1 MRSSIRRVLQ
11 AAVVPF
17 SGLPSWR
24 APDPRREAS
33 GVSNNR
39 AHMLRRTLLLSLL
52 AAGATASAQ
61 NRSPRSTGGSLRLGA
76 DSALCDSGLAQ
87 ALQQA
92 FTRDTGLGVQLAG
105 AAVLPMLDALAA
117 GELDVALGNAPMAE
131 QRLGSEGLVHDRQPV
146 ASGEFVLVGPAKP
159 INAAMRLGKGEVRT
173 AGAVLRWLQE
183 TAQDPVQPLLFLSA
197 NDGSGAHVAE
207 ENAWRAAQFAPQA
220 PWYQPARAG
229 RSLIAQAR
237 EKGAYAIVERG
248 AWVAQGGA
256 PLAILVEGDRGLTE
270 SIHAMRSF
278 RSPHPAG
285 KMFVAWIAGPRG
297 RAVVAAQRGYRVPAA

>member
-1 MRSSIRRVLQ
+1 
-11 AAVVPF
+11 
-17 SGLPSWR
+17 
-24 APDPRREAS
+24 
-33 GVSNNR
+33 
-39 AHMLRRTLLLSLL
+39 MLRRTLLLSLV

-61 NRSPRSTGGSLRLGA
+61 TRPPRSVGGPLRLGA
-76 DSALCDSGLAQ
+76 DSALYDSGLAQ

-117 GELDVALGNAPMAE
+117 GELDVALGNAPTAE
-131 QRLGSEGLVHDRQPV
+131 ARLDGQGLVHDRQPV

-159 INAAMRLGKGEVRT
+159 INAAMRLAKGEVRT
-173 AGAVLRWLQE
+173 ANAALRWLQE
-183 TAQDPVQPLLFLSA
+183 TARDPAQSLLFLSA

-207 ENAWRAAQFAPQA
+207 ENAWRAAQVAPQG

-237 EKGAYAIVERG
+237 ENGAYAIVERG

-256 PLAILVEGDRGLTE
+256 PLAILVEGDRGLAE
-270 SIHAMRSF
+270 NIHAMRSF

-285 KMFVAWIAGPRG
+285 KMFVAWISGPRG